1 MSNRVGII
9 GMGWVGTSVAIS
21 TLMAG
26 VAEELLVHDI
36 KPAIAEGEAMDLM
49 HGDAF
54 YPRCK
59 VRVASIAE
67 MHEADVIVVAAGRG
81 GSAGESRLD
90 LLKDNLQ
97 VMTSIG
103 RQLAGF
109 DGIVI
114 VVSNPVDAMTQVMTA
129 VSGLP
134 AARVF
139 GTGASLDTARLH
151 QQLGILLQLSDRSIH
166 AHVIG
171 EHGDSQVILWS
182 CAHIGSVP
190 LRQWPGWTAAD
201 EERIAATVRKA
212 AAEVI
217 RRKGCTNHAI
227 GLVTADLL
235 RSVLR
240 GERRVHSISRVQEGA
255 FGLRNVALSLPTVLG
270 REGAVQVLEP
280 PLSDTELGALMASA
294 DVLRTTLAAWRAGEV
309 C

>member
-26 VAEELLVHDI
+26 VAAELLINDI

-81 GSAGESRLD
+81 GAVGESRLD
-90 LLKDNLQ
+90 LLQENLQ
-97 VMTSIG
+97 VMTAIA
-103 RQLAGF
+103 RELTGF
-109 DGIVI
+109 AGIVL
-114 VVSNPVDAMTQVMTA
+114 VVSNPVDAMTQVMTE

-134 AARVF
+134 AARVL

-151 QQLGILLQLSDRSIH
+151 QQLGVLLQLSDRSIH
-166 AHVIG
+166 AHVVG
-171 EHGDSQVILWS
+171 EHGDSQVVLWS
-182 CAHIGSVP
+182 CARIGSVP
-190 LRQWPGWTAAD
+190 LREWPGWMPAD
-201 EERIAATVRKA
+201 EERIAAKVRTA

-235 RSVLR
+235 RSILR
-240 GERRVHSISRVQEGA
+240 GERCVHSISRVQDGA
-255 FGLRNVALSLPTVLG
+255 FGLRQVALSLPTVLG
-270 REGAVQVLEP
+270 REGGVQVLEP
-280 PLSDTELGALMASA
+280 PLSDTERAALMASA
-294 DVLRTTLAAWRAGEV
+294 QLLRSTLAARRL
-309 C
+309 

>member
-26 VAEELLVHDI
+26 VADELLVHDI

-49 HGDAF
+49 HGAAF

-59 VRVASIAE
+59 VGVASMAE
-67 MHEADVIVVAAGRG
+67 MHAADVIVVAAGRG
-81 GSAGESRLD
+81 GSVGESRLD
-90 LLKDNLQ
+90 LLQDNLQ

-109 DGIVI
+109 EGIVI
-114 VVSNPVDAMTQVMTA
+114 VVSNPVDVMTQVLTE

-134 AARVF
+134 AARVM

-151 QQLGILLQLSDRSIH
+151 QQLGALLQLSDRSIH
-166 AHVIG
+166 AHVVG
-171 EHGDSQVILWS
+171 EHGDSQVVLWS
-182 CAHIGSVP
+182 CARIGSVP
-190 LRQWPGWTAAD
+190 LRDWPGWTSAD
-201 EERIAATVRKA
+201 EERIAAQVRTA

-240 GERRVHSISRVQEGA
+240 GERRVHSISRVQQGA
-255 FGLRNVALSLPTVLG
+255 FGLHDIALSLPTVLG

-280 PLSDTELGALMASA
+280 PLSEAERQALMASA
-294 DVLRTTLAAWRAGEV
+294 QVLRASLAARQA
-309 C
+309 

>member
-21 TLMAG
+21 TLVAG
-26 VAEELLVHDI
+26 VADELLINDL

-81 GSAGESRLD
+81 GSVGESRLD
-90 LLKDNLQ
+90 LLQENLQ
-97 VMTSIG
+97 VMTAIG
-103 RQLAGF
+103 RQLTGF
-109 DGIVI
+109 AGIVL
-114 VVSNPVDAMTQVMTA
+114 VVSNPVDAMTQVMTE

-134 AARVF
+134 AARVL

-151 QQLGILLQLSDRSIH
+151 QQLGVLLQLSDRSIH
-166 AHVIG
+166 AHVVG

-182 CAHIGSVP
+182 CARIGSVP
-190 LRQWPGWTAAD
+190 LREWPGWAPAD
-201 EERIAATVRKA
+201 EERIAATVRMA
-212 AAEVI
+212 AGEVI

-235 RSVLR
+235 RSVLQ

-255 FGLRNVALSLPTVLG
+255 FGLRDLALSLPTVLG

-280 PLSDTELGALMASA
+280 PLSGSERAALMASA
-294 DVLRTTLAAWRAGEV
+294 DVLRASLAAHKA
-309 C
+309 